1 MTSICQR
8 ALVVDDDRDVAESFA
23 RLLESM
29 GCHAEFLIDPTRA
42 MDAVERI
49 EPEIVF
55 LDLGMPGIDGYELA
69 GRLRA
74 KYGWHGLRLVAVTAY
89 GSQEDRAR
97 SRAAGF
103 DAHVLKPVSPE
114 LVESMLGTLLP
125 RQRGEPRG
133 GSRG

>member
-1 MTSICQR
+1 MSHCQR

-29 GCHAEFLIDPTRA
+29 GCHAEFLTDPALA
-42 MDAVERI
+42 MDKVERI
-49 EPEIVF
+49 RPEIVF

-74 KYGWHGLRLVAVTAY
+74 KYGWHGLCLVAVTAY

-125 RQRGEPRG
+125 RQTDDPR
-133 GSRG
+133 RA